1 MSSSPRPLPNFFIV
15 GAPKAGTTSLYHY
28 LDQHPDVYMSPVKEP
43 CHFSEEIRLQNF
55 SQEILP
61 GVEADLRAQQEYLRG
76 PMTEKRFGGVGMEW
90 DDYLRLFENVK
101 GEAAIGEASVL
112 YLWSKT
118 AARNIQLRVPNARIL
133 MVLRD
138 PVGRAFSQYLDGI
151 TAGVLHGSFRD
162 YIEAC
167 LSSQSEKISL
177 VRPSLELGLYSAEV
191 KRYLDRF
198 TWKNVHIVLYD
209 DLQQQQ
215 AKVLAGIFDFI
226 AVDSNF
232 SPDTSHRYLIPRV
245 PRSLR
250 LGHFLKKH
258 QVWQRAAKMKPSPVR
273 SFVKKLLVRPAGA
286 TTVNP
291 RDRQF
296 LLDHYR
302 DDIQKLAVL
311 LDRDLAAW
319 LR

>member
-1 MSSSPRPLPNFFIV
+1 MPNFFIV

-55 SQEILP
+55 SEEMLP

-90 DDYLRLFENVK
+90 ADYLRLFENVK
-101 GEAAIGEASVL
+101 GETAIGEASVL

-133 MVLRD
+133 MVLRE
-138 PVGRAFSQYLDGI
+138 PVGRAFSEYMDGI
-151 TAGVLHGSFRD
+151 TAGALRGSFRD

-167 LSSQSEKISL
+167 LSYRSEKLSL
-177 VRPSLELGLYSAEV
+177 VRPSLELGLYSADV

-198 TWKNVHIVLYD
+198 SRKNVHIALYD
-209 DLQQQQ
+209 DFQQGQ

-226 AVDSNF
+226 GVDSSF
-232 SPDTSHRYLIPRV
+232 SPDTSHRYLVPQV
-245 PRSLR
+245 PRALAF
-250 LGHFLKKH
+250 GYFLKKH
-258 QVWQRAAKMKPSPVR
+258 QAWQRAVNMKPSPFR

-286 TTVNP
+286 TAVNP
-291 RDRQF
+291 RDREF

-302 DDIQKLAVL
+302 DDIEKLAVL
-311 LDRDLAAW
+311 LDRDLTAW